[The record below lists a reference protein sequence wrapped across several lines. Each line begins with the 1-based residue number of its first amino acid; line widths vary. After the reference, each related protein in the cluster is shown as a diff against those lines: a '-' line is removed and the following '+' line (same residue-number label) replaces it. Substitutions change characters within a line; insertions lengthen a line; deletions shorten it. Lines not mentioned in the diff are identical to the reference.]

1 MDKFFSQ
8 TELEEFSNPTI
19 AKDALAFYGDI
30 LRKAQT
36 MFGYPSNNVRL
47 SPLTQHLLRLHYAAP
62 FSNNCGD
69 VEERGNYSMDT
80 KDVERKIVRFYADKF
95 GLGSSAW
102 GYVTGGGSESNS
114 CGIALAF
121 NKHPN
126 GVVYYSQDAH
136 YSVEKAA
143 KNYRHATIPTK
154 ARDRLDLNALFA
166 EILKNFEKDGSPAN
180 IVLTHGTTKYG
191 ECDDVDSVVEFL
203 NKRNIPHYVHL
214 DAALFGGIP
223 NNQVNAPLIQNAKA
237 RGIDSV
243 CVSMHKY
250 LGFPDVRS
258 VFVATE
264 KPLSQTVAYIGQHDT
279 TVSGS
284 RSIPAYALFNHII
297 EQENGQ
303 SPLSYEKNILL
314 FEGLLRE
321 KGIEFYRAP
330 LSNIFVI
337 NKPSD
342 EICRR
347 FQLSCFF
354 DLGQGENEL
363 AHIIIFP
370 SHTAQAMR
378 EIVEAL

>member
-1 MDKFFSQ
+1 MD
-8 TELEEFSNPTI
+8 
-19 AKDALAFYGDI
+19 
-30 LRKAQT
+30 
-36 MFGYPSNNVRL
+36 
-47 SPLTQHLLRLHYAAP
+47 
-62 FSNNCGD
+62 
-69 VEERGNYSMDT
+69 
-80 KDVERKIVRFYADKF
+80 
-95 GLGSSAW
+95 
-102 GYVTGGGSESNS
+102 
-114 CGIALAF
+114 
-121 NKHPN
+121 
-126 GVVYYSQDAH
+126 
-136 YSVEKAA
+136 
-143 KNYRHATIPTK
+143 
-154 ARDRLDLNALFA
+154 ALFA

-180 IVLTHGTTKYG
+180 LVLTHGTTKYG
-191 ECDDVDSVVEFL
+191 ECDDVDSIVEFL
-203 NKRNIPHYVHL
+203 NKHNIPRYIHL

-223 NNQVNAPLIQNAKA
+223 NNQMNAPLIQNAKA

-264 KPLSQTVAYIGQHDT
+264 KPVSQTVAYIGQRDT

-297 EQENGQ
+297 EQEQGQ
-303 SPLSYEKNILL
+303 NPLSYEKNILF
-314 FEGLLRE
+314 FEELLRE

-342 EICRR
+342 EICKR

-354 DLGQGENEL
+354 DYGYGEKEL

-370 SHTAQAMR
+370 SHTEQCMQ
-378 EIVEAL
+378 EIIKAL